1 MEINRTNNNEMTI
14 GSSSQL
20 LTSSIEV
27 VKRQMIV
34 LDNHS
39 SVAAISRSKPK
50 LLKHTLPKI
59 IESRDEGRNQH
70 NFRTVNGDQAHQ

>member
-1 MEINRTNNNEMTI
+1 VELSRTNNNEMTI

-20 LTSSIEV
+20 LSSSIEV
-27 VKRQMIV
+27 VKRQKIV

-39 SVAAISRSKPK
+39 SAVISRSKPK

-59 IESRDEGRNQH
+59 IESRDEGRNHH
-70 NFRTVNGDQAHQ
+70 NFRTVNGD